1 MLKKDSILIVFGTIL
16 LVYFTW
22 NIDHVVQIKGKI
34 RTDYN
39 MIRKRSSHRPLKV
52 TYDLFRR
59 VKNGDFEYIYRGSFT
74 QTLTR
79 KILSLAESNLQRLV
93 DKSSLQNRIYFI
105 MVEGLQNVTRHQ
117 DEVVHEAGDYSG
129 IFTIQK
135 KGSRYLITTGNL
147 IVNSK
152 VDSLKQKLERVNSLD
167 REDLKKLHREIL
179 TTGELSDKGG
189 AGLGLIEMARRS
201 GNKLLFDFEYVDL
214 YWSYFY
220 LQTEIPSRNEIEQ
233 ETEFTEQESIKNIK
247 NLNHLLSKRDIF
259 LNFNGNFNQNNI
271 LSLLSIIKGQMS
283 MTSAA
288 KKVYYIMVEMLQN
301 ISKHGDNI
309 EEFTDGTSG
318 IFYLGQTSEEYILTS
333 GNYIKTSRIATF
345 KDKLDHINEL
355 SENELNDYFN
365 RILLDQSAVDPQKT
379 GLGFIDMRLKTH
391 RKVAYDFI
399 KVDDEFSFFTL
410 QTSIKLK

>member
-1 MLKKDSILIVFGTIL
+1 MS
-16 LVYFTW
+16 
-22 NIDHVVQIKGKI
+22 GKI
-34 RTDYN
+34 RTDRL
-39 MIRKRSSHRPLKV
+39 MIRKRSTNRPLKI
-52 TYDLFRR
+52 TYELFKR
-59 VKNGDFEYIYRGSFT
+59 VENGDFEYIYRGSFT

-117 DEVVHEAGDYSG
+117 EDVLEDTGDYSG
-129 IFTIQK
+129 IFAIQK
-135 KGSRYLITTGNL
+135 KGTRYLITTGNL

-179 TTGELSDKGG
+179 STGELSDKGG

-220 LQTEIPSRNEIEQ
+220 LQTEIPSRNEIELK
-233 ETEFTEQESIKNIK
+233 EDEVTEQESIKNIK
-247 NLNHLLSKRDIF
+247 SLSNILSKRDIL

-283 MTSAA
+283 MSSPA

-301 ISKHGDNI
+301 ISKHGDNM
-309 EEFTDGTSG
+309 EEFADGTSG
-318 IFYLGQTSEEYILTS
+318 IFYLGQTEEEFILTS
-333 GNYIKTSRIATF
+333 GNYIKSSKIDNF
-345 KDKLDHINEL
+345 KERLDMINEL
-355 SENELNDYFN
+355 NEDELNEYFN
-365 RILLDQSAVDPQKT
+365 KILLDQSAIDPQKT

-391 RKVAYDFI
+391 RKIAYDFTR
-399 KVDDEFSFFTL
+399 VDDEFSFFTL

>member
-1 MLKKDSILIVFGTIL
+1 
-16 LVYFTW
+16 
-22 NIDHVVQIKGKI
+22 
-34 RTDYN
+34 
-39 MIRKRSSHRPLKV
+39 MIRKRSTNRPLKI
-52 TYDLFRR
+52 TYELFKR
-59 VKNGDFEYIYRGSFT
+59 VENGDFEYIYRGSFT

-117 DEVVHEAGDYSG
+117 EDVLEDTGDYSG
-129 IFTIQK
+129 IFAIQK
-135 KGSRYLITTGNL
+135 KGTRYLITTGNL

-179 TTGELSDKGG
+179 STGELSDKGG

-220 LQTEIPSRNEIEQ
+220 LQTEIPSRNEIELK
-233 ETEFTEQESIKNIK
+233 EDEVTEQESIKNIK
-247 NLNHLLSKRDIF
+247 SLSNILSKRDIL

-283 MTSAA
+283 MSSPA

-301 ISKHGDNI
+301 ISKHGDNM
-309 EEFTDGTSG
+309 EEFADGTSG
-318 IFYLGQTSEEYILTS
+318 IFYLGQTEEEFILTS
-333 GNYIKTSRIATF
+333 GNYIKSSKIDNF
-345 KDKLDHINEL
+345 KERLDMINEL
-355 SENELNDYFN
+355 NEDELNEYFN
-365 RILLDQSAVDPQKT
+365 KILLDQSAIDPQKT

-391 RKVAYDFI
+391 RKMAYDFTR
-399 KVDDEFSFFTL
+399 VDDEFSFFTL

>member
-1 MLKKDSILIVFGTIL
+1 
-16 LVYFTW
+16 
-22 NIDHVVQIKGKI
+22 
-34 RTDYN
+34 
-39 MIRKRSSHRPLKV
+39 MIRKRGTRKPLKI

-105 MVEGLQNVTRHQ
+105 MVEGLQNVTRHTE
-117 DEVVHEAGDYSG
+117 EVATDAGDYSG

-179 TTGELSDKGG
+179 STGELSDKGG

-220 LQTEIPSRNEIEQ
+220 LQTEIPSRNEIEPQ
-233 ETEFTEQESIKNIK
+233 EVEFTEQESIKNIK

-283 MTSAA
+283 MNSAA

-301 ISKHGDNI
+301 ISKHGDNM
-309 EEFTDGTSG
+309 EESSDGTAG

-333 GNYIKTSRIATF
+333 GNYIKNNKIASF
-345 KDKLDHINEL
+345 KEKLDVINEL
-355 SENELNDYFN
+355 GDDELNDYFN

-391 RKVAYDFI
+391 RKVAYDFT
-399 KVDDEFSFFTL
+399 KVDEDFSFFTL

>member
-1 MLKKDSILIVFGTIL
+1 
-16 LVYFTW
+16 
-22 NIDHVVQIKGKI
+22 
-34 RTDYN
+34 
-39 MIRKRSSHRPLKV
+39 MIRKRSTNRPLKI
-52 TYDLFRR
+52 TYDLFKR
-59 VKNGDFEYIYRGSFT
+59 VEKGDFEYIYRGSFT

-79 KILSLAESNLQRLV
+79 KILSLAESNLQRLI

-117 DEVVHEAGDYSG
+117 DEVIDETTDYSG
-129 IFTIQK
+129 IFAIQK
-135 KGSRYLITTGNL
+135 KGARYLITTGNL

-179 TTGELSDKGG
+179 STGELSDKGG

-220 LQTEIPSRNEIEQ
+220 LQTEIPSRNEMPVVVDEAAD
-233 ETEFTEQESIKNIK
+233 QESIKNIK
-247 NLNHLLSKRDIF
+247 SLNHMLSKRDIL
-259 LNFNGNFNQNNI
+259 LNFNGAFNQNNI

-283 MTSAA
+283 MSSPA

-301 ISKHGDNI
+301 ISKHGDNP
-309 EEFTDGTSG
+309 EEISDGTSG
-318 IFYLGQTSEEYILTS
+318 IFYLGQNEEEFVLTS
-333 GNYIKTSRIATF
+333 GNFVKNERIEDFKSR
-345 KDKLDHINEL
+345 LDMINEL
-355 SENELNDYFN
+355 NEDELNEYFN
-365 RILLDQSAVDPQKT
+365 KILLDQSAIDPQKT

-391 RKVAYDFI
+391 RKIAYDFT
-399 KVDDEFSFFTL
+399 KTDDDFSFFTL
-410 QTSIKLK
+410 QTSIKLV

>member
-1 MLKKDSILIVFGTIL
+1 
-16 LVYFTW
+16 
-22 NIDHVVQIKGKI
+22 
-34 RTDYN
+34 
-39 MIRKRSSHRPLKV
+39 MIRKRSTHRPLKV
-52 TYDLFRR
+52 TYDLFKR
-59 VKNGDFEYIYRGSFT
+59 VEKGDFEYIYRGSFT

-117 DEVVHEAGDYSG
+117 DEVVDEVGDFSG
-129 IFTIQK
+129 IFAIQK

-179 TTGELSDKGG
+179 STGELSDKGG

-220 LQTEIPSRNEIEQ
+220 LQTEIPSRNESPIE
-233 ETEFTEQESIKNIK
+233 EDEVAEQESIKNIK
-247 NLNHLLSKRDIF
+247 SLNHMLSKRDIL
-259 LNFNGNFNQNNI
+259 LNFNGAFNQNNI

-283 MTSAA
+283 MSSPA

-301 ISKHGDNI
+301 ISKHGDNM
-309 EEFTDGTSG
+309 EDLSDGTSG
-318 IFYLGQTSEEYILTS
+318 IFYLGQTEEEFILTS
-333 GNYIKTSRIATF
+333 GNFVTNDKIESFRSR
-345 KDKLDHINEL
+345 LDMINEL
-355 SENELNDYFN
+355 DEDELNDYFN
-365 RILLDQSAVDPQKT
+365 KILLDQSAVDPQKT

-391 RKVAYDFI
+391 RKIAYDFTKI
-399 KVDDEFSFFTL
+399 DDDYSFFTL
-410 QTSIKLK
+410 QTSIKLI

>member
-1 MLKKDSILIVFGTIL
+1 
-16 LVYFTW
+16 
-22 NIDHVVQIKGKI
+22 
-34 RTDYN
+34 
-39 MIRKRSSHRPLKV
+39 MIRRRSTKPLKI
-52 TYDLFRR
+52 TYDLFKR
-59 VKNGDFEYIYRGSFT
+59 VENGDFEYIYRGSFT

-79 KILSLAESNLQRLV
+79 KILSLAESNLQKLV

-117 DEVVHEAGDYSG
+117 EDTISSGDIDDYSG
-129 IFTIQK
+129 IFAIQK
-135 KGSRYLITTGNL
+135 QGNRYLITTGNL

-152 VDSLKQKLERVNSLD
+152 VDSLKQRLERVNSLD
-167 REDLKKLHREIL
+167 REELKKLHREIL
-179 TTGELSDKGG
+179 STGELSDKGG

-220 LQTEIPSRNEIEQ
+220 LQTEIPSRMDVTLSED
-233 ETEFTEQESIKNIK
+233 TEGEQESIKSIK
-247 NLNHLLSKRDIF
+247 SLNHLLSKRDIL

-283 MTSAA
+283 TSAPA

-301 ISKHGDNI
+301 ISKHGDNM
-309 EEFTDGTSG
+309 EEYPDGTSG
-318 IFYLGQTSEEYILTS
+318 IFYLGQTDEEFILTS
-333 GNYIKTSRIATF
+333 GNFIKNEKIDSF
-345 KDKLDHINEL
+345 KERLDIINEL
-355 SENELNDYFN
+355 NEDELNEYFN
-365 RILLDQSAVDPQKT
+365 KILLDQSAIDPQKT

-391 RKVAYDFI
+391 RKIAYDFT
-399 KVDDEFSFFTL
+399 KVDDNFSFFTL

>member
-1 MLKKDSILIVFGTIL
+1 MS
-16 LVYFTW
+16 
-22 NIDHVVQIKGKI
+22 GKI
-34 RTDYN
+34 RTDRL
-39 MIRKRSSHRPLKV
+39 MIRKRSTNRPLKI
-52 TYDLFRR
+52 TYELFKR
-59 VKNGDFEYIYRGSFT
+59 VENGDFEYIYRGSFT

-117 DEVVHEAGDYSG
+117 EDVLEDTGDYSG
-129 IFTIQK
+129 IFAIQK
-135 KGSRYLITTGNL
+135 KGTRYLITTGNL

-179 TTGELSDKGG
+179 STGELSDKGG

-220 LQTEIPSRNEIEQ
+220 LQTEIPSRNEIELK
-233 ETEFTEQESIKNIK
+233 EDEVAEQESIKNIK
-247 NLNHLLSKRDIF
+247 SLSNILSKRDIL

-283 MTSAA
+283 MSSPA

-301 ISKHGDNI
+301 ISKHGDNM
-309 EEFTDGTSG
+309 EEFADGTSG
-318 IFYLGQTSEEYILTS
+318 IFYLGQTEEEFILTS
-333 GNYIKTSRIATF
+333 GNYIKSSKIDNF
-345 KDKLDHINEL
+345 KERLDMINEL
-355 SENELNDYFN
+355 NEDELNEYFN
-365 RILLDQSAVDPQKT
+365 KILLDQSAIDPQKT

-391 RKVAYDFI
+391 RKIAYDFTR
-399 KVDDEFSFFTL
+399 VDDEFSFFTL

>member
-1 MLKKDSILIVFGTIL
+1 
-16 LVYFTW
+16 
-22 NIDHVVQIKGKI
+22 
-34 RTDYN
+34 
-39 MIRKRSSHRPLKV
+39 MIRKRSTNRALKI
-52 TYDLFRR
+52 TYDLFKR
-59 VKNGDFEYIYRGSFT
+59 VDGGDFEYIYRGSFT

-93 DKSSLQNRIYFI
+93 DKSSIQNRIYFI

-117 DEVVHEAGDYSG
+117 EKVLDEVVDYSG
-129 IFTIQK
+129 IFAIQK

-167 REDLKKLHREIL
+167 REELKKLHREIL
-179 TTGELSDKGG
+179 STGELSDKGG

-220 LQTEIPSRNEIEQ
+220 LQTEIPSR
-233 ETEFTEQESIKNIK
+233 TEVHVDEFGFLEQESIRNIK
-247 NLNHLLSKRDIF
+247 NLNHLLSKRDIL
-259 LNFNGNFNQNNI
+259 LNFCGNFNQNNI

-283 MTSAA
+283 MSAPA
-288 KKVYYIMVEMLQN
+288 KKVYYLMVEMLQN

-309 EEFTDGTSG
+309 EEYPDGTSG
-318 IFYLGQTSEEYILTS
+318 IFYLGQTAEEFILTS
-333 GNYIKTSRIATF
+333 GNYVKNSRIEGF
-345 KDKLDHINEL
+345 KSRLDMINDL
-355 SENELNDYFN
+355 SDDDLNEYFN
-365 RILLDQSAVDPQKT
+365 RILLDQTAVDPQKT
-379 GLGFIDMRLKTH
+379 GLGFVDMRLKTH
-391 RKVAYDFI
+391 RKIAYNFTR
-399 KVDDEFSFFTL
+399 VNDEFSFFTL

>member
-1 MLKKDSILIVFGTIL
+1 
-16 LVYFTW
+16 
-22 NIDHVVQIKGKI
+22 
-34 RTDYN
+34 
-39 MIRKRSSHRPLKV
+39 MIRKRSTNRALKI
-52 TYDLFRR
+52 TYDLFKR
-59 VKNGDFEYIYRGSFT
+59 VDGGDFEYIYRGSFT

-93 DKSSLQNRIYFI
+93 DKSSIQNRIYFI

-117 DEVVHEAGDYSG
+117 EKVLDEVIDYSG
-129 IFTIQK
+129 IFAIQK

-167 REDLKKLHREIL
+167 REELKKLHREIL
-179 TTGELSDKGG
+179 STGELSDKGG

-220 LQTEIPSRNEIEQ
+220 LQTEIPSR
-233 ETEFTEQESIKNIK
+233 TEVHVDEFGFLEQESIRNIK
-247 NLNHLLSKRDIF
+247 NLNHLLSKRDIL
-259 LNFNGNFNQNNI
+259 LNFCGNFNQNNI

-283 MTSAA
+283 MSAPA
-288 KKVYYIMVEMLQN
+288 KKVYYLMVEMLQN

-309 EEFTDGTSG
+309 EDYPDGTAG
-318 IFYLGQTSEEYILTS
+318 IFYLGQTSEEFILTS
-333 GNYIKTSRIATF
+333 GNYVKNSRIEGF
-345 KDKLDHINEL
+345 KSRLDMINDL
-355 SENELNDYFN
+355 SDDDLNEYFN
-365 RILLDQSAVDPQKT
+365 RILLDQTAVDPQKT
-379 GLGFIDMRLKTH
+379 GLGFVDMRLKTH
-391 RKVAYDFI
+391 RKIAYNFTR
-399 KVDDEFSFFTL
+399 VNDEFSFFTL

>member
-1 MLKKDSILIVFGTIL
+1 
-16 LVYFTW
+16 
-22 NIDHVVQIKGKI
+22 
-34 RTDYN
+34 
-39 MIRKRSSHRPLKV
+39 MIRKRSTNRPLKI
-52 TYDLFRR
+52 TYELFKR
-59 VKNGDFEYIYRGSFT
+59 VENGDFEYIYRGSFT

-117 DEVVHEAGDYSG
+117 EDVLEDTGDYSG
-129 IFTIQK
+129 IFAIQK
-135 KGSRYLITTGNL
+135 KGTRYLITTGNL

-179 TTGELSDKGG
+179 STGELSDKGG

-220 LQTEIPSRNEIEQ
+220 LQTEIPSRNEIELK
-233 ETEFTEQESIKNIK
+233 EDEVTEQESIKNIK
-247 NLNHLLSKRDIF
+247 SLSNILSKRDIL

-283 MTSAA
+283 MSSPA

-301 ISKHGDNI
+301 ISKHGDNM
-309 EEFTDGTSG
+309 EEFADGTSG
-318 IFYLGQTSEEYILTS
+318 IFYLGQTEEEFILTS
-333 GNYIKTSRIATF
+333 GNYIKSSKIDNF
-345 KDKLDHINEL
+345 KERLDMINEL
-355 SENELNDYFN
+355 NEDELNEYFN
-365 RILLDQSAVDPQKT
+365 KILLDQSAIDPQKT

-391 RKVAYDFI
+391 RKIAYDFTR
-399 KVDDEFSFFTL
+399 VDDEFSFFTL

>member
-1 MLKKDSILIVFGTIL
+1 
-16 LVYFTW
+16 
-22 NIDHVVQIKGKI
+22 
-34 RTDYN
+34 
-39 MIRKRSSHRPLKV
+39 MIRRRSTKPLKI
-52 TYDLFRR
+52 TYDLFKR
-59 VKNGDFEYIYRGSFT
+59 VENGDFEYIYRGSFT

-79 KILSLAESNLQRLV
+79 KILSLAESNLQKLV

-117 DEVVHEAGDYSG
+117 EDTIGSGEIDDYSG
-129 IFTIQK
+129 IFAIQK
-135 KGSRYLITTGNL
+135 QGNRYLITTGNL

-152 VDSLKQKLERVNSLD
+152 VDSLKQRLERVNSLD
-167 REDLKKLHREIL
+167 REELKKLHREIL
-179 TTGELSDKGG
+179 STGELSDKGG

-220 LQTEIPSRNEIEQ
+220 LQTEIPSRIDIPLSDT
-233 ETEFTEQESIKNIK
+233 TEGDQESIKSIK
-247 NLNHLLSKRDIF
+247 NLNHLLSKRDIL

-283 MTSAA
+283 TSAPA

-301 ISKHGDNI
+301 ISKHGDNM
-309 EEFTDGTSG
+309 EEYPDGTSG
-318 IFYLGQTSEEYILTS
+318 IFYLGQTDEEFILTS
-333 GNYIKTSRIATF
+333 GNFIKNEKIDSF
-345 KDKLDHINEL
+345 KERLDMINEL
-355 SENELNDYFN
+355 SEDELNEYFN
-365 RILLDQSAVDPQKT
+365 KILLDQSAIDPQKT

-391 RKVAYDFI
+391 RKVAYDFT
-399 KVDDEFSFFTL
+399 KVDDNFSFFTL

>member
-1 MLKKDSILIVFGTIL
+1 
-16 LVYFTW
+16 
-22 NIDHVVQIKGKI
+22 
-34 RTDYN
+34 
-39 MIRKRSSHRPLKV
+39 MIRRRSAYKPLKV
-52 TYDLFRR
+52 TYDLFKR
-59 VKNGDFEYIYRGSFT
+59 VENGDFEYIYRGSFS

-79 KILSLAESNLQRLV
+79 KILSLAESNLQKLV

-117 DEVVHEAGDYSG
+117 EEVIAGDVDDYTG
-129 IFTIQK
+129 IFAIQK
-135 KGSRYLITTGNL
+135 QGGRYLITTGNL

-152 VDSLKQKLERVNSLD
+152 VDSLKQRLERVNSLD
-167 REDLKKLHREIL
+167 REELKKLHREIL
-179 TTGELSDKGG
+179 STGELSDKGG

-220 LQTEIPSRNEIEQ
+220 LQTEIPSRVDQDFEESTIGEH
-233 ETEFTEQESIKNIK
+233 ESIKSIK
-247 NLNHLLSKRDIF
+247 SLNHLLSKRDIL

-283 MTSAA
+283 TSGPA

-301 ISKHGDNI
+301 ISKHGDNM
-309 EEFTDGTSG
+309 EEYPDGTSG
-318 IFYLGQTSEEYILTS
+318 IFYLGQTDEEFILTA
-333 GNYIKTSRIATF
+333 GNFIKNSKIESFRER
-345 KDKLDHINEL
+345 LDMINEL
-355 SENELNDYFN
+355 NEDELNEYFN
-365 RILLDQSAVDPQKT
+365 KILLDQSAIDPQKT

-391 RKVAYDFI
+391 REIAYDFT
-399 KVDDEFSFFTL
+399 KVDDDFSFFTL

>member
-1 MLKKDSILIVFGTIL
+1 
-16 LVYFTW
+16 
-22 NIDHVVQIKGKI
+22 
-34 RTDYN
+34 
-39 MIRKRSSHRPLKV
+39 MIRKRSTNRPLKI
-52 TYDLFRR
+52 TYDLFKR
-59 VKNGDFEYIYRGSFT
+59 VEKGDFEYIYRGSFT

-117 DEVVHEAGDYSG
+117 DEVVDESTDYSG
-129 IFTIQK
+129 IFAIQK
-135 KGSRYLITTGNL
+135 KGARYLITTGNL

-179 TTGELSDKGG
+179 STGELSDKGG

-220 LQTEIPSRNEIEQ
+220 LQTEIPSRHEVQVE
-233 ETEFTEQESIKNIK
+233 EDEVAEQESIKNIK
-247 NLNHLLSKRDIF
+247 SLNHMLSKRDIL
-259 LNFNGNFNQNNI
+259 LNFNGAFNQNNI

-283 MTSAA
+283 MSSPA

-301 ISKHGDNI
+301 ISKHGDNM
-309 EEFTDGTSG
+309 EDLSDGTSG
-318 IFYLGQTSEEYILTS
+318 IFYLGQTEEEFILTS
-333 GNYIKTSRIATF
+333 GNFVKNEKIDSFKSR
-345 KDKLDHINEL
+345 LDLINEL
-355 SENELNDYFN
+355 NEDELNDYFN
-365 RILLDQSAVDPQKT
+365 RILLDQSAIDPQKT

-391 RKVAYDFI
+391 RKIAYDFTKI
-399 KVDDEFSFFTL
+399 DDEFSFFTL
-410 QTSIKLK
+410 QTSIKLI